1 MPSRKPR
8 VALTVPDEINV
19 VLERLAD
26 LTGTPKTKL
35 IIEMLEEYMPVLDR
49 TLNALE
55 QIQADKEN
63 ATTIAKQFATDLLME
78 GNEKLGLVASE
89 AKNYD

>member
-8 VALTVPDEINV
+8 IALTVPGNIDLI
-19 VLERLAD
+19 LERLSI
-26 LTGTPKTKL
+26 LTNTPKTKL
-35 IIEMLEEYMPVLDR
+35 ILEMLEEYMPVLER
-49 TLNALE
+49 TLDALE

-63 ATTIAKQFATDLLME
+63 ASSIAKQFATELLLE

-89 AKNYD
+89 AKKL

>member
-8 VALTVPDEINV
+8 IALTVPENIDLI
-19 VLERLAD
+19 LERLSI
-26 LTGTPKTKL
+26 LTNTPKTKL
-35 IIEMLEEYMPVLDR
+35 ILEMLDEYMPVLER
-49 TLNALE
+49 TLDALE

-63 ATTIAKQFATDLLME
+63 ASSIAKQFATELLLE

-89 AKNYD
+89 AKKL

>member
-1 MPSRKPR
+1 
-8 VALTVPDEINV
+8 
-19 VLERLAD
+19 
-26 LTGTPKTKL
+26 
-35 IIEMLEEYMPVLDR
+35 MLEEYMPVLDR

-89 AKNYD
+89 AKKL